1 MKLSDSSNFRLS
13 LAPLGAGDLIDRSVR
28 LYRRNFWTFV
38 LIASLPVTVGTIF
51 LAAWTILGSNL
62 FSVNSDDQLEAAL
75 HYLFIYL
82 GEALTWIVHM
92 IVTTI
97 TVGGASRNFV
107 KHVLFDEKLTF
118 RETCKNIKK
127 RIGGLIGMS
136 TLIVI
141 FFACFSSI
149 LFFFTNI
156 AIVFG
161 TSMIIFFTTG
171 FEGFV
176 AFSENGNIIHYLQ
189 VLLLIFFGLAVFFG
203 GVWLFFLVMSRFV
216 YVPQIMLVEDLSAFA
231 AVRRSTNLASKN
243 VKRVAALFTFTL
255 AALYSLIILFY
266 IPLGWYAWVHGI
278 NLFEFAEVPAWYAIS
293 GQVISQASLILLTP
307 VWIIGICLLYVD
319 ERVRNEGYDLE
330 IMASQR
336 LGGVS
341 SVSNKDFISSTQLL
355 SSNKVFPKT
364 KSRHSKKRN
373 QNPSTISKREKSQGA

>member
-28 LYRRNFWTFV
+28 LYRRNFWTFL

-62 FSVNSDDQLEAAL
+62 FSVNSDDQLEVVL
-75 HYLFIYL
+75 YYLFVYL
-82 GEALTWIVHM
+82 GESLTWIVHM
-92 IVTTI
+92 IATTI
-97 TVGGASRNFV
+97 TVGGVSRNFIR
-107 KHVLFDEKLTF
+107 HVLSDGELTF

-127 RIGGLIGMS
+127 RMSGLIGMS

-141 FFACFSSI
+141 LFAFFSLI
-149 LFFFTNI
+149 LFFSTNMV
-156 AIVFG
+156 IVFG

-171 FEGFV
+171 FEGFI
-176 AFSENGNIIHYLQ
+176 AFSENGNIIYYLQ

-216 YVPQIMLVEDLSAFA
+216 YVPQIMLVENLSAFA

-243 VKRVAALFTFTL
+243 VKRVAALFIFTL
-255 AALYSLIILFY
+255 IALYSLIVLFY
-266 IPLGWYAWVHGI
+266 IPLGWYAWVNGI
-278 NLFEFAEVPAWYAIS
+278 NLFEFAEVPAWYTIS

-319 ERVRNEGYDLE
+319 ERVRNEGYDIE

-336 LGGVS
+336 LGDVS
-341 SVSNKDFISSTQLL
+341 SVSNSHKDFINSPQL
-355 SSNKVFPKT
+355 SSSNNIIPKM
-364 KSRHSKKRN
+364 KPRHPKKQN
-373 QNPSTISKREKSQGA
+373 QNPSTISKREKS